1 MLTDWRVAAAAA
13 IFCTGLLVTCIETSA
28 QSMPKDVAA
37 RTEIYAIPSLTIS
50 DQQFLT
56 GDANGKQ
63 VTVAGEFRI
72 AQGSGKLPVVV
83 LMHGSSGV
91 GAGMDPWVRHF
102 NAMGISTF
110 VIDGFSG
117 RGLTAVGP
125 NQALLGRLNFIV
137 DIYRSLEIL
146 AKHPRVDPDRIVLM
160 GFSRG
165 GQAALYASLDRFHKL
180 WNKSGA
186 QFAAYIPFYPDCST
200 SYATDTETV
209 ARPIRIFHGTPDDY
223 NPVASCKAYLARLQ
237 EAKRDV
243 ALTEYPDSAHGFD
256 AGLLGLS
263 TVAVSA
269 NAQSARNCRLKEG
282 EGGVSDERRHQGALH
297 LQGRLHRAQSA
308 CRRQPGDRPGSAQG
322 GERFPAGAAQAGV
335 AARWNPPHDPAA
347 LKPMNR
353 RGLGVDCLNRN
364 GGPSRCLDP
373 ISPERRC
380 CSHRYP
386 CPAARPWPHLSPPS
400 PPWRVH
406 GLAAAC
412 SAPPTANRSNCVA
425 AHRTTSPEPATSFG
439 SI

>member
-1 MLTDWRVAAAAA
+1 MHRHRSIGATDPEGCRG
-13 IFCTGLLVTCIETSA
+13 T
-28 QSMPKDVAA
+28 
-37 RTEIYAIPSLTIS
+37 
-50 DQQFLT
+50 
-56 GDANGKQ
+56 Q

-72 AQGSGKLPVVV
+72 AQGTGKLPVVV

-117 RGLTAVGP
+117 RGLTMVGP

-200 SYATDTETV
+200 TYASDTEVV

-223 NPVASCKAYLARLQ
+223 NPVATCKAYLARLQ
-237 EAKRDV
+237 DAKRD
-243 ALTEYPDSAHGFD
+243 ATLTEYPDSQHGFD

-263 TVAVSA
+263 TIVVSV
-269 NAQSARNCRLKEG
+269 NAQSARNCRLREG
-282 EGGVSDERRHQGALH
+282 E
-297 LQGRLHRAQSA
+297 
-308 CRRQPGDRPGSAQG
+308 
-322 GERFPAGAAQAGV
+322 AGV
-335 AARWNPPHDPAA
+335 LMNDDTKEPFTYKDACIALNPH
-347 LKPMNR
+347 
-353 RGLGVDCLNRN
+353 V
-364 GGPSRCLDP
+364 GG
-373 ISPERRC
+373 
-380 CSHRYP
+380 
-386 CPAARPWPHLSPPS
+386 
-400 PPWRVH
+400 
-406 GLAAAC
+406 
-412 SAPPTANRSNCVA
+412 N
-425 AHRTTSPEPATSFG
+425 PATAKEAQKAVSEFLQALLKLG
-439 SI
+439 

>member
-1 MLTDWRVAAAAA
+1 MLTDWRVAVTGA
-13 IFCTGLLVTCIETSA
+13 ILCTAVLFTGIEASA
-28 QSMPKDVAA
+28 QPIPKDVAA

-50 DQQFLT
+50 DQQFLN

-72 AQGSGKLPVVV
+72 AQGTGKLPVVV

-117 RGLTAVGP
+117 RGLTMVGP

-200 SYATDTETV
+200 TYASDTEV
-209 ARPIRIFHGTPDDY
+209 AARPIRIFHGTPDDY
-223 NPVASCKAYLARLQ
+223 NPVATCKAYLARLQ
-237 EAKRDV
+237 DAKRD
-243 ALTEYPDSAHGFD
+243 ATLTEYPDSQHGFD

-263 TVAVSA
+263 TIVVSV
-269 NAQSARNCRLKEG
+269 NAQSARNCRLREG
-282 EGGVSDERRHQGALH
+282 D
-297 LQGRLHRAQSA
+297 
-308 CRRQPGDRPGSAQG
+308 
-322 GERFPAGAAQAGV
+322 AGV
-335 AARWNPPHDPAA
+335 LMNDDTKEPFTYKDACIALNPH
-347 LKPMNR
+347 
-353 RGLGVDCLNRN
+353 V
-364 GGPSRCLDP
+364 GG
-373 ISPERRC
+373 
-380 CSHRYP
+380 
-386 CPAARPWPHLSPPS
+386 
-400 PPWRVH
+400 
-406 GLAAAC
+406 
-412 SAPPTANRSNCVA
+412 N
-425 AHRTTSPEPATSFG
+425 PATAKEAQKAVSEFLQALLKLG
-439 SI
+439 